1 MKIEVEKSKI
11 GELIG
16 VLCSICPARTQEVLD
31 TLLTCDGG
39 LAIELGPMKKHR
51 TNNQERY
58 YRKWTGEFAK
68 FCGMTAD
75 ECHEEMLCI
84 AFGFEDVDTKF
95 GKVRRAKKRSGDTTI
110 GTYSLLIDTLIDTA
124 SRFGFLVPP
133 AGKDGN

>member
-1 MKIEVEKSKI
+1 MRIEVEKPKI

-58 YRKWTGEFAK
+58 YRKWAGEFAK
-68 FCGMTAD
+68 FCGMTPD
-75 ECHEEMLCI
+75 ELHEELLCK
-84 AFGFEDVDTKF
+84 AFGSEEIFTKF
-95 GKVRRAKKRSGDTTI
+95 GIRRRPLKRSGDASRSN
-110 GTYSLLIDTLIDTA
+110 YSELIDTLVMTA
-124 SRFGFLVPP
+124 AEMGFVVP
-133 AGKDGN
+133 AAQEQQ

>member
-1 MKIEVEKSKI
+1 MRIEVEKSKI

-58 YRKWTGEFAK
+58 YRKWAGEFAK
-68 FCGMTAD
+68 FCGMTPD
-75 ECHEEMLCI
+75 ELHEELLCK
-84 AFGFEDVDTKF
+84 AFGSEERLTKF
-95 GKVRRAKKRSGDTTI
+95 GIRRRPLKRSGDTSRCN
-110 GTYSLLIDTLIDTA
+110 YSELIDTLVMTA
-124 SRFGFLVPP
+124 AEMGFIVP
-133 AGKDGN
+133 AAQEQQ

>member
-1 MKIEVEKSKI
+1 MRIEVEKSKI

-58 YRKWTGEFAK
+58 YRKWAGEFSK
-68 FCGMTAD
+68 FCGMTPD
-75 ECHEEMLCI
+75 ELHEELLCK
-84 AFGFEDVDTKF
+84 AFGSEERLTKF
-95 GKVRRAKKRSGDTTI
+95 GIRRRPLKRSGDTSRSN
-110 GTYSLLIDTLIDTA
+110 YSELIDTLVMTA
-124 SRFGFLVPP
+124 AEMGFIVP
-133 AGKDGN
+133 AAQEQQ